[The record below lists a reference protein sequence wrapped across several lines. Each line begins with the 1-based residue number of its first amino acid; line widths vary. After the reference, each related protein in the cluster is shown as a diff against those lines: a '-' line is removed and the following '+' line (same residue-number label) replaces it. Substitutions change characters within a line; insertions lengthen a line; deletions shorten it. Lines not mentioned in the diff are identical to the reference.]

1 MPNLS
6 TVNHD
11 AMLFML
17 KGEPGT
23 RKSTQALSFPGPQFW
38 FSTDKKMEALK
49 LPAKAW
55 GIDEST
61 IDYEDFNTFD
71 QIKTRLKAFQINCKY
86 ETLIVDSITTLGQ
99 TINTQTIDQKTLG
112 KGKDGGKG
120 PQLVGGIPVNSLDDY
135 KAEFAAFRDT
145 LRLLLDIRQYHK
157 INIVLIAHVVG
168 ERAKDEIATT
178 HQSRI
183 IITGGKTIS
192 GVIASYCTEV
202 YHFDIKLSADLDQ
215 EGKYGLLTVHTG
227 ADFARTSI
235 GLARRIDF
243 GNKPLYATYIQ
254 PAIERM
260 NRTKPI
266 SKPKENN
273 K

>member
-6 TVNHD
+6 SVNHD

-49 LPAKAW
+49 LPTKEW
-55 GIDEST
+55 GIDEKT
-61 IDYEDFNTFD
+61 IDYEDFKTFD
-71 QIKTRLKAFQINCKY
+71 DIKKKLKTFQLNCEYK
-86 ETLIVDSITTLGQ
+86 TLIVDSITTMGQ
-99 TINTQTIDQKTLG
+99 TINTQTTDMKVL
-112 KGKDGGKG
+112 DGGKG
-120 PQLVGGIPVNSLDDY
+120 LQLVGGIPVNSLDDY
-135 KAEFAAFRDT
+135 KAEFAAFRDVM
-145 LRLLLDIRQYHK
+145 RLLLDIRQYHK
-157 INIVLIAHVVG
+157 INIILIAHVIG
-168 ERAKDEIATT
+168 ERSKDEAATT

-183 IITGGKTIS
+183 IITGGKAIS
-192 GVIASYCTEV
+192 GVIAAYCTEV
-202 YHFDIKLSADLDQ
+202 YHFDIKQSADIDQ

-227 ADFARTSI
+227 DDFARTSI
-235 GLARRIDF
+235 GLQRRIDF
-243 GNKPLYATYIQ
+243 GNKPLYDTYIK

-266 SKPKENN
+266 SKPSKS
-273 K
+273 